1 MLTPKELNRYSR
13 HIILPEIGQKGQEK
27 LKQAKV
33 LVVGAG
39 GLGCPVLQYLTAA
52 GVGTIG
58 IVDFDKVDE
67 SNLQRQILYNVEDI
81 GKQKAETA
89 RQKLSLMN
97 PYINFEV
104 YDTRLDKDNT
114 LEIFKDYEIIV
125 DGSDNFPTRYLVND
139 ACVILDKPL
148 VYGSI
153 SRFEGQVS
161 VFNFIASE
169 AKQSPSVDV
178 GFRGAGPTYRCL
190 FPEPPNSEDVP
201 NCAEAGVLG
210 VLPGIIGTMQA
221 NEVIKIIT
229 GIGEP
234 LSGKL
239 FIFDALS
246 FENRIINFKRVEE
259 NCKITGLID
268 YERFCNSNHTL
279 IKGTLNNNVMKEIT
293 VSELKE
299 KLDNNEDITII
310 DVREQFEYD
319 ICNLQGVL
327 IPMGELVNNTDK
339 IPKDKPVIVHCRTG
353 GRSAQAVQFLSQK
366 HGFDNLYNLKGG
378 IHAWA
383 MEIDKEMAT
392 Y

>member
-1 MLTPKELNRYSR
+1 MLSPKELNRYSR

-67 SNLQRQILYNVEDI
+67 SNLQRQILYDVEDI

-89 RQKLSLMN
+89 RHKLSLMN

-104 YDTRLDKDNT
+104 YDTRLDKDNA
-114 LEIFKDYEIIV
+114 LDIFKDYEIIV

-169 AKQSPSVDV
+169 AKQSPSVDM

-190 FPEPPNSEDVP
+190 FPKPPNPEDVP

-246 FENRIINFKRVEE
+246 FENRTINFKRVEE
-259 NCKITGLID
+259 NCEITGLID
-268 YERFCNSNHTL
+268 YEQFCNSNTPL
-279 IKGTLNNNVMKEIT
+279 IKGTSNNNIMKEIT
-293 VSELKE
+293 VLELKE
-299 KLDNNEDITII
+299 KLDKNEDITII

-327 IPMGELVNNTDK
+327 IPMGELMNNTDK
-339 IPKDKPVIVHCRTG
+339 IPKDKPVVVHCRTG
-353 GRSAQAVQFLSQK
+353 SRSAQAVQFLSQK
-366 HGFDNLYNLKGG
+366 YDFDNLYNLKGG

-383 MEIDKEMAT
+383 TEIDTDMAT